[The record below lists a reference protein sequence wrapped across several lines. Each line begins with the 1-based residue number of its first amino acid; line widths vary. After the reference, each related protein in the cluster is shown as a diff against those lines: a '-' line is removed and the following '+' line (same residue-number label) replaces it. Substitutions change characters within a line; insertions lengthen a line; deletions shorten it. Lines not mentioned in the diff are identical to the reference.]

1 MQERRKFPR
10 VSHRFNLEVQPIGG
24 EATGRDVS
32 KGGISFTHHEN
43 LPAGTSLD
51 LEIRVPGL
59 SGSYKIKGQVL
70 RTVPEGSHFM
80 VAVNFVDVDAQT
92 ETAITEMLQSFF

>member
-1 MQERRKFPR
+1 MEERRKFPR
-10 VSHRFNLEVQPIGG
+10 VSHRFELEVHPVGG

-43 LPAGTSLD
+43 VPAGTTLD

-59 SGSYKIKGQVL
+59 SGSYKVKGRVV
-70 RTVPEGSHFM
+70 RTRPEGSKYV
-80 VAVNFVDVDAQT
+80 VAVNFVDVDAAT
-92 ETAITEMLQSFF
+92 ESAITDMLQSFF